1 MKRTICVVVAIMAG
15 LFLGGIVS
23 EAALTIDWAYGADL
37 NASGGKGPFSAGWAV
52 QMYRD
57 VNKDSVLSSPTAFNL
72 DGTFADGTGMAD
84 DVLLGSF
91 TTSLATGKSGTNWGL
106 FGIDGSALKG
116 YDVFTVIWDA
126 SSLANAKHGI
136 IVDGSPFSFPDQ
148 DGYTVYSRSSVA
160 GDWLP
165 VPEPATWTLMG
176 VGAALL
182 GIKRVVRKA

>member
-1 MKRTICVVVAIMAG
+1 MKRMTCLAVGIIAG

-23 EAALTIDWAYGADL
+23 EAALTIDWAYGSNL
-37 NASGGKGPFSAGWAV
+37 NDSGKGPFSAGWRV

-57 VNKDSVLSSPTAFNL
+57 VNKDSVLSSPTAFNP
-72 DGTFADGTGMAD
+72 DGSFVGGTGMAD

-106 FGIDGSALKG
+106 LGIDGSALKG

-126 SSLANAKHGI
+126 PSLASASRGI
-136 IVDGSPFSFPDQ
+136 IVDSSPFSFPNQ
-148 DGYTVYSRSSVA
+148 DGYTSYIRSSVA

-176 VGAALL
+176 IGAALL
-182 GIKRVVRKA
+182 GLKRVVRKA